1 LKGLMMAM
9 TIFMGY
15 PRLRPLPA
23 GAGCGQSSLSAGARS
38 IAARAN
44 ATPTNQAP
52 CQFAAAALS
61 AWKQMQFAEK
71 PEEDC
76 DPLPGPAQIP
86 PKVAYLLGSD
96 YAGIACLRPGQSR
109 PSGHRTARGVRTPRE
124 GLSRRPRPARP
135 GPRARAGFGLATL
148 RGRLR
153 PPYCSASPCWVRSR
167 PSISCCSL
175 TRSGT
180 KNAITLSRI

>member
-1 LKGLMMAM
+1 MMAM

-38 IAARAN
+38 IAARAS

-52 CQFAAAALS
+52 CQFAAAVLS
-61 AWKQMQFAEK
+61 AWKQMQFAQK
-71 PEEDC
+71 PEEGR

-86 PKVAYLLGSD
+86 PRVAYLLGSD
-96 YAGIACLRPGQSR
+96 YAGIACLRPGQSGSR
-109 PSGHRTARGVRTPRE
+109 WATDRAAHPHPRE

-135 GPRARAGFGLATL
+135 GAGARAGFGLATR

>member
-1 LKGLMMAM
+1 MMAM

-38 IAARAN
+38 IAARAS

-52 CQFAAAALS
+52 CQFAAADLS
-61 AWKQMQFAEK
+61 VCKQMIFAQKLGEGR
-71 PEEDC
+71 

-109 PSGHRTARGVRTPRE
+109 PSWAPWTRGASAPSCK
-124 GLSRRPRPARP
+124 GLSRRPNPLTPVRPCAD
-135 GPRARAGFGLATL
+135 FGLATP
-148 RGRLR
+148 RGR
-153 PPYCSASPCWVRSR
+153 
-167 PSISCCSL
+167 
-175 TRSGT
+175 
-180 KNAITLSRI
+180 